1 MLYIYYVFYYQ
12 FKLKEDKMMG
22 ELNTKSQKIIFTIQ
36 CSIKSDANQ
45 FRKWAK
51 DRAAKYVFN
60 LKEEKTIS
68 YEWYLSDDN
77 SEATLVESF
86 IDSDGAMQR
95 LNNHISSPIAEEVM
109 QHVDIKEWLVFGNSK
124 QDLIDA
130 LTPFGAKFKKYN
142 SGFNHS
148 SE

>member
-1 MLYIYYVFYYQ
+1 MN
-12 FKLKEDKMMG
+12 
-22 ELNTKSQKIIFTIQ
+22 ELNSKTQKIIFVIQ
-36 CSIKSDANQ
+36 CSIKSDANE
-45 FRKWAK
+45 FLTWSKE
-51 DRAAKYVFN
+51 RAAKYVFN

-68 YEWYLSDDN
+68 YEWHLSDDN

-95 LNNHISSPIAEEVM
+95 LNNHMSSPIAEEVT

-130 LTPFGAKFKKYN
+130 LTPFGAKFKRQHC
-142 SGFNHS
+142 GFNQ
-148 SE
+148 

>member
-1 MLYIYYVFYYQ
+1 
-12 FKLKEDKMMG
+12 
-22 ELNTKSQKIIFTIQ
+22 
-36 CSIKSDANQ
+36 
-45 FRKWAK
+45 
-51 DRAAKYVFN
+51 
-60 LKEEKTIS
+60 
-68 YEWYLSDDN
+68 
-77 SEATLVESF
+77 
-86 IDSDGAMQR
+86 
-95 LNNHISSPIAEEVM
+95 M

>member
-1 MLYIYYVFYYQ
+1 M
-12 FKLKEDKMMG
+12 K
-22 ELNTKSQKIIFTIQ
+22 ELNSKTQKIIFVIQ
-36 CSIKSDANQ
+36 CSIKSDANE
-45 FRKWAK
+45 FLTWSKE
-51 DRAAKYVFN
+51 RAAKYGFN

-68 YEWYLSDDN
+68 YEWHLSDDN

-95 LNNHISSPIAEEVM
+95 LNNHMSSPIAEEVT

-130 LTPFGAKFKKYN
+130 LTPFGAKFKRQHC
-142 SGFNHS
+142 GFNQ
-148 SE
+148 

>member
-1 MLYIYYVFYYQ
+1 MR
-12 FKLKEDKMMG
+12 
-22 ELNTKSQKIIFTIQ
+22 ELNTKSQKIIFVIQ
-36 CSIKSDANQ
+36 CSIKSDANE
-45 FRKWAK
+45 FRKWANE
-51 DRAAKYVFN
+51 RATKYVFD

-95 LNNHISSPIAEEVM
+95 LNNHMSSPIAEEVM
-109 QHVDIKEWLVFGNSK
+109 NHVDIKEWLVFGNSK

-130 LTPFGAKFKKYN
+130 LTPFGAKFKKYH

>member
-1 MLYIYYVFYYQ
+1 M
-12 FKLKEDKMMG
+12 K
-22 ELNTKSQKIIFTIQ
+22 ELNSKTQKIIFVIQ
-36 CSIKSDANQ
+36 CSIKSDANE
-45 FRKWAK
+45 FLTWSKE
-51 DRAAKYVFN
+51 RAAKYVFN

-68 YEWYLSDDN
+68 YEWHLSDDN

-95 LNNHISSPIAEEVM
+95 LNNHMSSPIAEEIT

-130 LTPFGAKFKKYN
+130 LTPFGAKFKRQHC
-142 SGFNHS
+142 GFNQ
-148 SE
+148 

>member
-1 MLYIYYVFYYQ
+1 MR
-12 FKLKEDKMMG
+12 
-22 ELNTKSQKIIFTIQ
+22 ELNTKSQKIIFVIQ
-36 CSIKSDANQ
+36 CSIKSDANE
-45 FRKWAK
+45 FLTWSKE
-51 DRAAKYVFN
+51 RAAKYVFN

-68 YEWYLSDDN
+68 YEWHLSDDN

-95 LNNHISSPIAEEVM
+95 LNNHMSSPIAEEIT

-130 LTPFGAKFKKYN
+130 LTPFGAKFKRQHC
-142 SGFNHS
+142 GFNQ
-148 SE
+148 

>member
-1 MLYIYYVFYYQ
+1 
-12 FKLKEDKMMG
+12 MG
-22 ELNTKSQKIIFTIQ
+22 KLNTKSQKIIFAIQ
-36 CSIKSDANQ
+36 CSVKSDANGFQ
-45 FRKWAK
+45 TWAE

-68 YEWYLSDDN
+68 YEWHLSDDN

-86 IDSDGAMQR
+86 IDSDGAKQR
-95 LNNHISSPIAEEVM
+95 LNNQMSSPIAKEVM
-109 QHVDIKEWLVFGNSK
+109 EQVEIKEWLVFGNSK

-130 LTPFGAKFKKYN
+130 LTPFGAKFMRQHC
-142 SGFNHS
+142 GFNHS

>member
-1 MLYIYYVFYYQ
+1 M
-12 FKLKEDKMMG
+12 K
-22 ELNTKSQKIIFTIQ
+22 ELNSKTQKIIFVIQ
-36 CSIKSDANQ
+36 CSIKSDANE
-45 FRKWAK
+45 FLTWSKE
-51 DRAAKYVFN
+51 RAAKYVFN

-68 YEWYLSDDN
+68 YEWHLSDDN

-95 LNNHISSPIAEEVM
+95 LNNHMSSPIAEEVT

-130 LTPFGAKFKKYN
+130 LTPFGAKFKRQHC
-142 SGFNHS
+142 GFNQII
-148 SE
+148 EY

>member
-1 MLYIYYVFYYQ
+1 M
-12 FKLKEDKMMG
+12 K
-22 ELNTKSQKIIFTIQ
+22 ELNSKTQKIIFVIQ
-36 CSIKSDANQ
+36 CSIKSDANE
-45 FRKWAK
+45 FLTWSKE
-51 DRAAKYVFN
+51 RAAKYVFN

-68 YEWYLSDDN
+68 YEWHLSDDN

-95 LNNHISSPIAEEVM
+95 LKNHMSSPIAEEVT
-109 QHVDIKEWLVFGNSK
+109 QYVDIKEWLVFGNSK

-130 LTPFGAKFKKYN
+130 LTPFGAKFKRQHC
-142 SGFNHS
+142 GFNHS